1 MTIQWFPGHMAKTR
15 RLIQENLKVV
25 DVVVEIVDARIPLS
39 SQNPLLD
46 ELIKGKDRIL
56 VLNKADLADDRV
68 SQAWIDYFESQEA
81 TKAIKINSLQ
91 DGKNIRKIIE
101 EKVELLTREKR
112 ERRQRKG
119 IRSFTSRVMIA
130 GIPNVGKSIFI
141 NALIGRQSAKT
152 GNKPGVTKG
161 KQWVKLGKDM
171 EIMDTPGIL
180 WPKFEDPL
188 AGEKL
193 ALTGAIKDEVFH
205 FEPTSISLVKFLK
218 KHYPQLLQERY
229 KLTSEEVA
237 QDAPALIEIIGRKR
251 GAIVKGGEVDFEKT
265 AIIII
270 NDFRKGSMGRI
281 SLEFPDQLTDDET
294 KKS

>member
-1 MTIQWFPGHMAKTR
+1 MTVQWFPGHMAKTR
-15 RLIQENLKVV
+15 KLIQENLKLI
-25 DVVVEIVDARIPLS
+25 DVVVEIVDARIPIS

-46 ELIKGKDRIL
+46 DLIKGKDRIL

-81 TKAIKINSLQ
+81 TRAIKINSLQ

-130 GIPNVGKSIFI
+130 GIPNVGKSTFI

-205 FEPTSISLVKFLK
+205 FEPASLSLVEFLK
-218 KHYPQLLQERY
+218 KHYPELLQERY

-237 QDAPALIEIIGRKR
+237 QDAPALIELIGKKR
-251 GAIVKGGEVDFEKT
+251 GAIVKGGQVDFEKT

-281 SLEFPDQLTDDET
+281 SLEFPDQLTDDKT